1 MYRIEYASGDSFEFD
16 SQTEWEEEIDFI
28 AEDTCYDIDM
38 NGNVAFIDDGDY
50 DE

>member
-1 MYRIEYASGDSFEFD
+1 MYRIEYASGDSIEFD
-16 SQTEWEEEIDFI
+16 SQSAWEEEVDTI
-28 AEDTCYDIDM
+28 AEETYYDIDL

>member
-1 MYRIEYASGDSFEFD
+1 MYRIEYASGDSIEFG
-16 SQTEWEEEIDFI
+16 SQSAWEEEVDTI
-28 AEDTCYDIDM
+28 AEETYYDIDL